1 MPHSQQSNVGAR
13 PRVSDD
19 IMAAVNTYLTSSERQ
34 ALRAVSRIFLYAAL
48 YERYQY
54 VRVPATAARHDYGVD
69 HIATPIK
76 KAMLAKLA
84 RLRQVALSLVLC
96 SR

>member
-1 MPHSQQSNVGAR
+1 
-13 PRVSDD
+13 
-19 IMAAVNTYLTSSERQ
+19 MAAINAYLTPSERQ
-34 ALRAVSRIFLYAAL
+34 ALRAVSRVFLYAAL